1 MPFCW
6 RSRRTNVVASN
17 TGRSDFDPTSLVP
30 SLVPPK
36 FAKNVA
42 LFKAAEDGTES
53 VTAVLRALAGTQA
66 VSCRHPS
73 SLSSDPALRKR
84 AAALYGEQKNGR
96 TALHVAIEKG
106 SGATRALIG
115 AGGPL
120 NKPDQAG
127 WTPVH
132 LAAFHGR
139 SECLQMLL
147 NAGAEPNYL
156 ISSGTGKGKTAV
168 QLAADQ
174 GNVDCVLILLAVGA
188 RSKPMT
194 DLIGTAI
201 ANAPSKKPVAKRP
214 TRADATTA
222 IQSWRAAHA
231 TRLQRTTDAAL
242 SIQAW
247 YRGARTRRWFLEV
260 QRAHRLAN
268 ERAASFG
275 QIRQLCRSD
284 ENGADVDRLLHKYV
298 IDQKGASD
306 GGPNLERQAQFARKA
321 SDGPKPAAVTSW
333 QPKKFYKKHNDRE
346 VFVWNSPEPELGK
359 IVGVVGPS
367 AQLVVQGHSSNAEIS
382 TVDGDWIRIANPVDT
397 DSKVPIFGTGEA
409 WCLAKANTGT
419 SQSQSLPARGQ
430 QLLLTLQ
437 PHVDYTAMGDGAW
450 RSWGFEIVNLEKPP
464 SSTGCSHYFSASSTV
479 CFFCNEPR
487 KSPAGDPV
495 TDRLTPVSRAEMD
508 AMVVPMVSNC
518 YEELLAEAL
527 NGGAVQIMRLLCRN
541 TGADV
546 AAPCALLLDQ
556 GYRAIVADA
565 QKNLRS
571 APKCSHSHAME
582 TSSYAGGGY
591 TRGYICDGCHGHS
604 AAGHNHGSRERW
616 FCSLC
621 HEDLC
626 FVCHTKP
633 GAADSAMPKGN
644 AMPSVL
650 QAAAMQNKIQM
661 IEVFLDEATDACKQ
675 ATFPQNPEN
684 SPIVQSCKAGA
695 EAAAILLLDR
705 CAGLA
710 GKGWQFSP
718 LTERNRRGAV
728 LSVATNLA
736 IQNHLWGVLAAIQGC
751 KYDFQRAAVDALPS
765 EPTAVSPSAYG
776 GISLYIRSLLFPAA
790 LSTATDKLHPCL
802 QSADIGA
809 SNRLLCSRGKAAPPP
824 PAWPPLTVD
833 DLDSVRKLSKEI
845 GRWRQKASSE
855 MLRRSAGE
863 IVANIDHMIHLGF
876 TIDAASSNG
885 VTAVMLAAQHGIPWL
900 VKELLDRGAQ
910 DTLVDAQNK
919 TVWWHAAHC
928 GNLQCLEELAIS
940 KHNALVGSFLSTRIS
955 NPSTMASVA
964 QVLTSVVPSGHLGMG
979 YAFQQGP
986 SPLEAAVNSGQH
998 NAAKFLLQ
1006 IGCPAGN
1013 IGALRQSRLVQAG
1026 ESALASAIIMAEANK
1041 TIKTLRS
1048 TSQQTVRLINV
1059 GENDSTLK
1067 RHVGAARR
1075 LMELYQEAKAIL
1087 PPPGGDI
1094 MTPLGKMSCDTP
1106 LDGQGQVAHGNTT
1119 VAELEAMLL
1128 TNEVSRTFQ
1137 IDSQRVFLKKN
1148 SSFLV
1153 ATSLP
1158 WHLEAH
1164 ARLYLDQ
1171 VQGDMAGK
1179 LVGHLVKSLHRK
1191 VLTEYWLPIIQ
1202 HALKSSSAGK
1212 LEMIAE
1218 CIDRLPAVESGE
1230 ARGRVALDLDVEK
1243 IVKDQHSKH
1252 LLTRNEACFFI
1263 AKVFPDRARCC
1274 DICFDAIDKPTN
1286 CCKQTGGEHYKKIKC
1301 DHEFCRG
1308 CLVNWITASISDR
1321 NVQIRCPEDGCAFV
1335 FSGDDIKRIAG
1346 ETIYKKFTAI
1356 GNENYQARI
1365 REVASDP
1372 NMAAWIEKNTRV
1384 CPNCHVIIERS
1395 AGCNS
1400 MRCPCGSTFSWTTA
1414 RSVTSAATA
1423 ASTSTPST
1431 EA

>member
-1 MPFCW
+1 MFCFGCP
-6 RSRRTNVVASN
+6 N
-17 TGRSDFDPTSLVP
+17 TD
-30 SLVPPK
+30 
-36 FAKNVA
+36 
-42 LFKAAEDGTES
+42 
-53 VTAVLRALAGTQA
+53 
-66 VSCRHPS
+66 
-73 SLSSDPALRKR
+73 
-84 AAALYGEQKNGR
+84 
-96 TALHVAIEKG
+96 
-106 SGATRALIG
+106 
-115 AGGPL
+115 
-120 NKPDQAG
+120 
-127 WTPVH
+127 
-132 LAAFHGR
+132 
-139 SECLQMLL
+139 
-147 NAGAEPNYL
+147 
-156 ISSGTGKGKTAV
+156 
-168 QLAADQ
+168 
-174 GNVDCVLILLAVGA
+174 
-188 RSKPMT
+188 
-194 DLIGTAI
+194 
-201 ANAPSKKPVAKRP
+201 
-214 TRADATTA
+214 
-222 IQSWRAAHA
+222 
-231 TRLQRTTDAAL
+231 
-242 SIQAW
+242 
-247 YRGARTRRWFLEV
+247 RGARTRRWFLEV

-268 ERAASFG
+268 ARAASFG

-284 ENGADVDRLLHKYV
+284 ENGADVDRLLQKYE
-298 IDQKGASD
+298 IDQKGGSD
-306 GGPNLERQAQFARKA
+306 GGPNPERRAQFARKA
-321 SDGPKPAAVTSW
+321 SDGTKPAAVPSW
-333 QPKKFYKKHNDRE
+333 QPKKFYKKHDDRE
-346 VFVWNSPEPELGK
+346 VFVWNSPEPGHGK
-359 IVGVVGPS
+359 IVGVVGQS

-382 TVDGDWIRIANPVDT
+382 TVDGDWIRIANPVDKG
-397 DSKVPIFGTGEA
+397 SKVPVYGTGEA

-419 SQSQSLPARGQ
+419 SRSLPARGQ

-450 RSWGFEIVNLEKPP
+450 RSWGFEIVNLEKPA
-464 SSTGCSHYFSASSTV
+464 SLTGCPHYFSASSTV

-487 KSPAGDPV
+487 ETPAGDPV
-495 TDRLTPVSRAEMD
+495 TDRLAPVSLAEMD

-527 NGGAVQIMRLLCRN
+527 NGGAVQIMRQLCRN

-556 GYRAIVADA
+556 GHRAIVADA

-591 TRGYICDGCHGHS
+591 THGFICDGCQGHS
-604 AAGHNHGSRERW
+604 AAGHNNGSRERW

-633 GAADSAMPKGN
+633 GAADSAMPKGS

-650 QAAAMQNKIQM
+650 QAAAMQNKTQM
-661 IEVFLDEATDACKQ
+661 IEVFLDEATDAIKQ
-675 ATFPQNPEN
+675 AAFPQNPDN

-710 GKGWQFSP
+710 GTGWQFSP
-718 LTERNRRGAV
+718 LTDRNRRGAV

-736 IQNHLWGVLAAIQGC
+736 IQNHLWGVLAAIEGC
-751 KYDFQRAAVDALPS
+751 KYDFQRAAVDALTSAKPEHIEASRRSPWSTTS
-765 EPTAVSPSAYG
+765 EPTAVSPSARG

-790 LSTATDKLHPCL
+790 LSTATDKSHPGL

-809 SNRLLCSRGKAAPPP
+809 SNRWSRGESTQLMCSRGIAAPPP
-824 PAWPPLTVD
+824 PAGPPLTVD

-845 GRWRQKASSE
+845 RRWRQKASSE

-863 IVANIDHMIHLGF
+863 IVANIDRMIHLGF
-876 TIDAASSNG
+876 TVDAASSNG
-885 VTAVMLAAQHGIPWL
+885 FTAAMLAAQHGIPWL

-910 DTLVDAQNK
+910 DALVDAQNK

-928 GNLQCLEELAIS
+928 GNLQCLEELATS
-940 KHNALVGSFLSTRIS
+940 KHNALVGPFSSTRVS
-955 NPSTMASVA
+955 NPSTMSSVA
-964 QVLTSVVPSGHLGMG
+964 QVLTSVVMSGHLGMG

-986 SPLEAAVNSGQH
+986 SPLEAAVNSGQY

-1013 IGALRQSRLVQAG
+1013 IGFLRQSRLVQAG

-1041 TIKTLRS
+1041 AIKTLRS
-1048 TSQQTVRLINV
+1048 TSQQTVRLTNV

-1067 RHVGAARR
+1067 QHVGAARQ
-1075 LMELYQEAKAIL
+1075 LMQLYEEAKAIL
-1087 PPPGGDI
+1087 PPPGDDI
-1094 MTPLGKMSCDTP
+1094 MTPLGKVSCDTP

-1128 TNEVSRTFQ
+1128 TKEVSRTFQ
-1137 IDSQRVFLKKN
+1137 IDNQRVFLKKS

-1179 LVGHLVKSLHRK
+1179 LMGHLVKSLHSK
-1191 VLTEYWLPIIQ
+1191 ILTEYWLPIIQ
-1202 HALKSSSAGK
+1202 HALKSSGAGK

-1230 ARGRVALDLDVEK
+1230 ARGRVVLDLDVEK

-1286 CCKQTGGEHYKKIKC
+1286 CCKQTGGEHYKKTKC

-1321 NVQIRCPEDGCAFV
+1321 NVQIRCPEDGCTFV
-1335 FSGDDIKRIAG
+1335 FSGDDVNRIAG

-1365 REVASDP
+1365 CEVASDP
-1372 NMAAWIEKNTRV
+1372 KMAAWMEKNTRV

-1414 RSVTSAATA
+1414 LSVTSAATA
-1423 ASTSTPST
+1423 ASTSTPSI